1 MFRRRRPFL
10 LFLRWLL
17 PFIIL
22 LVVVVCLDHLMRT
35 TILKIAEIRAT
46 QLATEAINRTVQEEV
61 WDNNLQYQDFV
72 QVQKDDQGRIVFM
85 QANTVRVTRMAADI
99 VLITNRTLE
108 NLKGQTISVPLGQ
121 ITGLYLFSYMGPR
134 IRATIVPVGTIEV
147 NVDDKFEPAGINQT
161 RHKIWLN
168 FKTRVKVVI
177 PSMYAE
183 ASIATSV
190 PLAESIIVGEVPST
204 FVNISGSLFG
214 GGITR

>member
-1 MFRRRRPFL
+1 MFKRRRPFL
-10 LFLRWLL
+10 LFLQWLL
-17 PFIIL
+17 PIMLL
-22 LVVVVCLDHLMRT
+22 LVFVFWFDHLMRT

-85 QANTVRVTRMAADI
+85 QANTVRVTRMAADV
-99 VLITNRTLE
+99 VLTVNRTLE
-108 NLKGQTISVPLGQ
+108 KLKGQTISVPLGQ
-121 ITGLYLFSYMGPR
+121 ITGLYVFSSMGPR
-134 IRATIVPVGTIEV
+134 IRVTIIPAGTVEV

-168 FKTRVKVVI
+168 FTTRVKVVI

-183 ASIATSV
+183 SGIATSV

-204 FVNISGSLFG
+204 FVNIQGSLFG

>member
-22 LVVVVCLDHLMRT
+22 LIAVVCLDHLMRT
-35 TILKIAEIRAT
+35 TILKIAEVRAT
-46 QLATEAINRTVQEEV
+46 QMATEAINRTVQEEV
-61 WDNNLQYQDFV
+61 WDKNLQYQDFV

-85 QANTVRVTRMAADI
+85 QANTVKVTRMAADV
-99 VLITNRTLE
+99 VLTTNRTLQD
-108 NLKGQTISVPLGQ
+108 LKGQTISVPLGQ
-121 ITGLYLFSYMGPR
+121 ITGLYLFSSMGPR
-134 IRATIVPVGTIEV
+134 IRVTVLPIGTVEV

-161 RHKIWLN
+161 RHKIWLD
-168 FKTRVKVVI
+168 FKTRVKVII

-183 ASIATSV
+183 AGIATSV

-204 FVNISGSLFG
+204 FVNIQGSLFG